1 MSSNVVDGN
10 GACSNYD
17 NPIYP
22 VMGFRYSTNASDTT
36 WKAIVTDGT
45 TQLLIDTGVAL
56 GSTNTS
62 HIFKIT
68 FTNPNVL
75 FYIDGVLVA
84 TIAITTT
91 TITTSLLLNGGA
103 FVSNL
108 DTANNQ
114 IIYVGYY
121 YWATNP

>member
-1 MSSNVVDGN
+1 
-10 GACSNYD
+10 
-17 NPIYP
+17 
-22 VMGFRYSTNASDTT
+22 
-36 WKAIVTDGT
+36 
-45 TQLLIDTGVAL
+45 
-56 GSTNTS
+56 
-62 HIFKIT
+62 
-68 FTNPNVL
+68 
-75 FYIDGVLVA
+75 LVA